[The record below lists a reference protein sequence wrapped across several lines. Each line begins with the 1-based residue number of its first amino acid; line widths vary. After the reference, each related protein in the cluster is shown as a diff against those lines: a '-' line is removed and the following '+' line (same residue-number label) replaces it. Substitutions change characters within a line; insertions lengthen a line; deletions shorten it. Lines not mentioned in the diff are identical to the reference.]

1 MGYKADHEDF
11 VDPAACPDGRAGGQI
26 AAWTWKQIPDPG
38 LSGLPGPA
46 REWELTRYRAYQAA
60 VAGRCIGDTFRQAAR
75 RLTETAGI
83 SRGHGPVTAG
93 TPYA

>member
-11 VDPAACPDGRAGGQI
+11 VDPAACADGRADGQI
-26 AAWTWKQIPDPG
+26 AAWTWKQTPTQDCPAC
-38 LSGLPGPA
+38 PA
-46 REWELTRYRAYQAA
+46 RRANGNSPGTGPYQAA
-60 VAGRCIGDTFRQAAR
+60 VAGRCIGDTFRQAAG

-83 SRGHGPVTAG
+83 SQGHGPVTAG